1 MKQTVAALHKE
12 IVKTIELQYV
22 VYLPSDFDLG
32 AGKQWPMIYF
42 LHGINQR
49 GSDIELVKKYG
60 IPNNLE
66 AGEELP
72 FIVVCPQCPA
82 GSFWPL
88 ENDALIALLN
98 EIVDQ
103 YPVDRD
109 RIYLTG
115 YSMGGYGAWD
125 LALNYPDTF
134 AAVAPVCGGLV
145 PGRNPE
151 SLKSLPIWTFHGDQD
166 SVVPIQESK
175 MVVHALESMGSAVK
189 FTIYPGVDHDSWTET
204 YRNPALYAWFLQ
216 HVRAPQ

>member
-1 MKQTVAALHKE
+1 MKQAVAALHKE
-12 IVKTIELQYV
+12 IVKTVDLQYV
-22 VYLPSDFDLG
+22 VYTPADFDPD
-32 AGKQWPMIYF
+32 AGKKWPLIYF

-49 GSDIELVKKYG
+49 GADIELVKKYG

-88 ENDALIALLN
+88 ENDGLMALLG
-98 EIVDQ
+98 EIVEQ

-115 YSMGGYGAWD
+115 YSMGGYGTWD

-134 AAVAPVCGGLV
+134 AAAAPVCGGLI

-175 MVVHALESMGSAVK
+175 LVVQALQSMGSSVQ

-216 HVRAPQ
+216 HTRAAQ

>member
-1 MKQTVAALHKE
+1 MKQAVAALHKE
-12 IVKTIELQYV
+12 IVKTLDLQYI
-22 VYLPSDFDLG
+22 VYTPADFDPH
-32 AGKQWPMIYF
+32 ADKKWPMIYF

-88 ENDALIALLN
+88 ENDALVALLG
-98 EIVDQ
+98 EIVEQ

-115 YSMGGYGAWD
+115 YSMGGYGTWD
-125 LALNYPDTF
+125 LALKYPDMF
-134 AAVAPVCGGLV
+134 AAISPVCGGLM
-145 PGRNPE
+145 PGRNLE

-166 SVVPIQESK
+166 SVVPIRESQ
-175 MVVHALESMGSAVK
+175 MVVDALQAMGSSVQ

-204 YRNPALYAWFLQ
+204 YQNPTLYAWFLQ
-216 HVRAPQ
+216 HTRASQ